1 MGYGSLFGVSVWTAA
16 FCLTISIVHA
26 WDESKYPDLKGQW
39 RRLGAANPIRFDASK
54 PPGRG
59 QQAPL
64 TPEYQA
70 IYEGS
75 LAEQAAGGQGYSTTH
90 TCRAPGMP
98 RIMNLYGPMEIV
110 VTPDTT
116 YILIDHIHDNRRIY
130 TDGRK
135 WSGDAEPSFTGYSVG
150 KWVGRDGHGRYEL
163 LEVETRGFKGPRSF
177 DASGLPLHSDNQT
190 IIKERIYLNKFDPNL
205 LHDEITVV
213 DNALTLPWSVIK
225 NYRRVPTKQAVWRE
239 VVCAENNNHVQIGS
253 ENYFLSADGFLMP
266 TKKDQAPPD
275 LRYFNMRKQ

>member
-1 MGYGSLFGVSVWTAA
+1 M
-16 FCLTISIVHA
+16 
-26 WDESKYPDLKGQW
+26 
-39 RRLGAANPIRFDASK
+39 
-54 PPGRG
+54 
-59 QQAPL
+59 
-64 TPEYQA
+64 
-70 IYEGS
+70 
-75 LAEQAAGGQGYSTTH
+75 
-90 TCRAPGMP
+90 
-98 RIMNLYGPMEIV
+98 
-110 VTPDTT
+110 
-116 YILIDHIHDNRRIY
+116 
-130 TDGRK
+130 
-135 WSGDAEPSFTGYSVG
+135 
-150 KWVGRDGHGRYEL
+150 
-163 LEVETRGFKGPRSF
+163 ETRGFKGPRSF